1 MIFGSKVS
9 KGQFLINLKLCSA
22 APTGPEEQPTI
33 EGNPGGGATGEAEQ
47 TKGDGTSTSQQAQT
61 QEGQQ
66 EGGQET
72 PQQEKTFKQEDV
84 DKIVSTRLSREKSK
98 WEKEYNEKL
107 ESEKKEAERLAKM
120 TAAEKE
126 KAIFEK
132 KKSELDAKEK
142 EMALKEMK
150 FEAVKI
156 LNDRELPIEFVDMLA
171 TTDADKTKS
180 NIDAFDKAF
189 KAALSKAVDARIKA
203 SSTTPK
209 AGNTVDL
216 SKQLEALRAKASKTG
231 KMEDRVAYAKMK
243 QQVEQQKINGK

>member
-1 MIFGSKVS
+1 MVFGSKVS

-22 APTGPEEQPTI
+22 APTGPEGQPPI
-33 EGNPGGGATGEAEQ
+33 EGNPGGSTTGEDPNKGGEPAPEG
-47 TKGDGTSTSQQAQT
+47 TKPQGGQPPVEGNP
-61 QEGQQ
+61 EGQ
-66 EGGQET
+66 
-72 PQQEKTFKQEDV
+72 EKIFKQEDV

-171 TTDADKTKS
+171 TPDADKTKS

-209 AGNTVDL
+209 AGSTVDL
-216 SKQLEALRAKASKTG
+216 TKSLEALRAKASKTG

-243 QQVEQQKINGK
+243 QQIEQQKINGK

>member
-9 KGQFLINLKLCSA
+9 KGQFLINLRLCSA
-22 APTGPEEQPTI
+22 APTGAEQPPI
-33 EGNPGGGATGEAEQ
+33 EGNPGGGTTGEVEQ
-47 TKGDGTSTSQQAQT
+47 SKGDGTSTSQQTQI
-61 QEGQQ
+61 QEGQS
-66 EGGQET
+66 EKGQEPT
-72 PQQEKTFKQEDV
+72 QQEKTFKQEDV

-107 ESEKKEAERLAKM
+107 ENEKKEAERLAKM

-126 KAIFEK
+126 KALFEK
-132 KKSELDAKEK
+132 KQNELSVKEK
-142 EMALKEMK
+142 EIALKEMK

-156 LNDRELPIEFVDMLA
+156 LNDRELPIEFVDMLV
-171 TTDADKTKS
+171 TNDADKTKE
-180 NIDAFDKAF
+180 NIDNFDKSF

-209 AGNTVDL
+209 AGSTVDL
-216 SKQLEALRAKASKTG
+216 TKSLEALRAKASKTG

>member
-22 APTGPEEQPTI
+22 APTGPEVQPPI
-33 EGNPGGGATGEAEQ
+33 EGNPGGSVAEGGEPN
-47 TKGDGTSTSQQAQT
+47 KGGTSAPEGTEPQKGQPPVEGNP
-61 QEGQQ
+61 EGQ
-66 EGGQET
+66 
-72 PQQEKTFKQEDV
+72 EKIFKQEDV

-132 KKSELDAKEK
+132 QKSDLAAKEK

-171 TTDADKTKS
+171 TPDADKTKS

-209 AGNTVDL
+209 AGSTVDL
-216 SKQLEALRAKASKTG
+216 TKSLEVLRAKASKTG

-243 QQVEQQKINGK
+243 QQIEQQKINGK

>member
-1 MIFGSKVS
+1 MKFGSKFS

-22 APTGPEEQPTI
+22 APVDGGSQPPI
-33 EGNPGGGATGEAEQ
+33 EGNPGGSAAAEGEANKGGASATEG
-47 TKGDGTSTSQQAQT
+47 TKPV
-61 QEGQQ
+61 EGQPQ
-66 EGGQET
+66 GGQES

-84 DKIVSTRLSREKSK
+84 TQIVTDSIAKEKLK

-132 KKSELDAKEK
+132 QKSDLAAKEK
-142 EMALKEMK
+142 EIALKEMK

-209 AGNTVDL
+209 AGSTVDL
-216 SKQLEALRAKASKTG
+216 TKSLEALRAKASKTG

-243 QQVEQQKINGK
+243 QQVEQQKINQ